1 MAELLLEPFG
11 YGFMRSALAA
21 GLLTVVA
28 SSLVGTWVVMRGLA
42 FMGDA
47 LAHGVLP
54 GIALAYVVGGDLM
67 LGAALGAVVM
77 VGGVSVVTA
86 RSRIGEDTAIGL
98 LFVGMLALGVAIIS
112 ARGAY
117 AGDLTTILFGD
128 PIGVRPG
135 TLRVLAAATVVT
147 VVVTV
152 VGYRPFL
159 ALTYDRAKAHTL
171 GLRPGVAH
179 VAMLGLVAL
188 VVVTSF
194 RSVGTLLVFAF
205 LVAPPATA
213 VLVARRV
220 PVVMAVSVAVGSLAV
235 LVGLLLSYHLATATA
250 ATIAGVSVLGFFVV
264 LAVQNVAAAMSAR
277 RRPGAPS
284 GTPRSVR

>member
-1 MAELLLEPFG
+1 MAELLLEPFS
-11 YGFMRSALAA
+11 YGFMRNALAA
-21 GLLTVVA
+21 GLLTVIG

-54 GIALAYVVGGDLM
+54 GIAVAYLLGGDLM
-67 LGAALGAVVM
+67 VGAALGAAVM
-77 VGGVSVVTA
+77 VGGISVVTS

-128 PIGVRPG
+128 PLGVRPD
-135 TLRVLAAATVVT
+135 TLRVLAIATTLAVVASI
-147 VVVTV
+147 

-159 ALTYDRAKAHTL
+159 ALTYDRAKARTL
-171 GLRPGVAH
+171 GMRPELAH
-179 VAMLGLVAL
+179 VAMLALVAL

-205 LVAPPATA
+205 LIAPPATA

-220 PVVMAVSVAVGSLAV
+220 PIVMLVSIAAGSLAV
-235 LVGLLLSYHLATATA
+235 LVGLLASYHLATATA
-250 ATIAGVSVLGFFVV
+250 ATIAGVSVLGFFLV
-264 LAVQNVAAAMSAR
+264 LTVQNVVAAVRGR
-277 RRPGAPS
+277 RLSGSPS
-284 GTPRSVR
+284 TVR